1 MYGPTRTNSIPLSC
15 KRGFLSRSAFTL
27 IELLVAIAIIG
38 LLLAITVPAVQAV
51 RESARKSQ
59 CKNNLKQLSLAA
71 LNFESVHK
79 QLPGGGWGYQW
90 QGFSDVTSLAGQP
103 GSWTYSLLPFL
114 EQQPLYDLGEY
125 HAPHDQQDADLRRRI
140 QTPLSVY
147 LCPSRRSEQ
156 LFGID
161 PACPSCGQPIGL
173 EAPVDGVARGDY
185 AVNIG
190 DGEPDPDELE
200 SWPLNFWGPA
210 DVAEAEQLT
219 FKKQWPEPPKDWS
232 GVSWLRKGVP
242 LAAISD
248 GTSNTILFGEKYI
261 RLDAYESGTDWGD
274 NEPLFG
280 GFNNDNHR
288 STHPHW
294 PYMRDQRE
302 VQSIGSFGSAHA
314 DGGHFALCDGSVK
327 AVSYS
332 VDQRVFRYLGNRHD
346 GELVEVP

>member
-1 MYGPTRTNSIPLSC
+1 LYGPRLRHSVPTGREARFGL
-15 KRGFLSRSAFTL
+15 TL
-27 IELLVAIAIIG
+27 IELLVAIAVIG
-38 LLLAITVPAVQAV
+38 LLLALLVPAVQAV
-51 RESARKSQ
+51 RESARKTQ

-79 QLPGGGWGYQW
+79 QLPGGGWGFQW

-103 GSWTYSLLPFL
+103 GAWTYTLLPFL

-125 HAPHDQQDADLRRRI
+125 HASPDQRDADLRRRI
-140 QTPLSVY
+140 QTPLAVY
-147 LCPSRRSEQ
+147 HCPSRRREQ
-156 LFGID
+156 LFGLD
-161 PACPSCGQPIGL
+161 PNCPSCGQPIGL
-173 EAPVDGVARGDY
+173 ETPVDSVARGDY
-185 AVNIG
+185 AANIG
-190 DGEPDPDELE
+190 DGEPDPAELE
-200 SWPLNFWGPA
+200 SWPLHFWGPA
-210 DVAEAEQLT
+210 DLAEAHQLT
-219 FKKQWPEPPKDWS
+219 LTNQWPPPPEDWT

-248 GTSNTILFGEKYI
+248 GASNTFLFGEKYV
-261 RLDAYESGTDWGD
+261 RRDAYQTGTDWGD

-294 PYMRDQRE
+294 PYMRDQRD

-332 VDQRVFRYLGNRHD
+332 VDQTVYRYLGNRKD
-346 GELVEVP
+346 GQPVEVP